1 MSDLKQEDTSCWSIF
16 LVACMSFLVAALDG
30 CVVDVLCVH
39 FYEYLLVLHSFQK
52 YTAPK
57 HIFLLLEL
65 RRPPARPPGA
75 GRMESGGCGWAWD
88 RILRRKCPGAA
99 RARALAQ
106 RPGPHF
112 LVNIW
117 SQACQSPSTSS
128 LQAPGGR
135 TSGRLSSKEGKKD
148 V

>member
-88 RILRRKCPGAA
+88 RILRRKCMGPGMA
-99 RARALAQ
+99 RSGVWTQ
-106 RPGPHF
+106 GPGPHF
-112 LVNIW
+112 LLNIW
-117 SQACQSPSTSS
+117 AQTYPNPSISS
-128 LQAPGGR
+128 LPVPGGR
-135 TSGRLSSKEGKKD
+135 ASGRLSSKKE
-148 V
+148 